1 MYRSTRCFNIKMATP
16 SSGPLAERLRH
27 LTAELR
33 SLELDLKSGQSP
45 DKLLLQEFRHTLDN
59 ARLTAW
65 TVSELLNARER
76 EEDVEKVLSFVVA
89 ERLRRSTQML
99 KELGADIEREGLT
112 WQTHGV
118 QSLFEAVKLVQIH
131 LLKLIEEHRG
141 SLEQV
146 KEASR

>member
-1 MYRSTRCFNIKMATP
+1 M
-16 SSGPLAERLRH
+16 
-27 LTAELR
+27 
-33 SLELDLKSGQSP
+33 
-45 DKLLLQEFRHTLDN
+45 LDN

-76 EEDVEKVLSFVVA
+76 EQDLEKVLSFVVA

-131 LLKLIEEHRG
+131 LMKLIEEHRG
-141 SLEQV
+141 QFEAV
-146 KEASR
+146 KEAGR

>member
-1 MYRSTRCFNIKMATP
+1 MTNP
-16 SSGPLAERLRH
+16 PSGPLAERLRR

-33 SLELDLKSGQSP
+33 TVELELKSGQMP
-45 DKLLLQEFRHTLDN
+45 EKLQLQEFRHMLDN

-76 EEDVEKVLSFVVA
+76 EQDVEKVLSFVVA

-99 KELGADIEREGLT
+99 KELGEDIEREGLT
-112 WQTHGV
+112 WQTHGI
-118 QSLFEAVKLVQIH
+118 QNLFETVKLVQVH

-141 SLEQV
+141 NFEV
-146 KEASR
+146 KGASR

>member
-1 MYRSTRCFNIKMATP
+1 MTDS
-16 SSGPLAERLRH
+16 SSGRLAERLRH

-33 SLELDLKSGQSP
+33 SLELELKSGQAP
-45 DKLLLQEFRHTLDN
+45 DKLLLQEFRHVLDN

-76 EEDVEKVLSFVVA
+76 EQDVEKVLSFVVA
-89 ERLRRSTQML
+89 ERLRRATQML
-99 KELGADIEREGLT
+99 KELAADIEREGLT

-118 QSLFEAVKLVQIH
+118 QNLFEAVKLLQVH

-141 SLEQV
+141 SFEEV
-146 KEASR
+146 KGAGR

>member
-1 MYRSTRCFNIKMATP
+1 MTDS
-16 SSGPLAERLRH
+16 SSGRLAEHLRH

-33 SLELDLKSGQSP
+33 SLELELKSGQAP
-45 DKLLLQEFRHTLDN
+45 DKLLLQEFRHVLDN

-76 EEDVEKVLSFVVA
+76 EEDPEKVLSFVVA

-112 WQTHGV
+112 WQTHGI
-118 QSLFEAVKLVQIH
+118 QNLFEAVKLLQVH
-131 LLKLIEEHRG
+131 LLKLIEEHREG
-141 SLEQV
+141 YEQV
-146 KEASR
+146 RGVGR

>member
-1 MYRSTRCFNIKMATP
+1 MTDP
-16 SSGPLAERLRH
+16 SSGPLGERLRR
-27 LTAELR
+27 LTVELR
-33 SLELDLKSGQSP
+33 SLELELKSGQTP
-45 DKLLLQEFRHTLDN
+45 DKLQLQEFRHMLDN

-76 EEDVEKVLSFVVA
+76 EQDVEKVLSFVVA

-112 WQTHGV
+112 WQTHGI
-118 QSLFEAVKLVQIH
+118 QNLFEAVKVVQVH

-141 SLEQV
+141 SFEQV
-146 KEASR
+146 NRAGR